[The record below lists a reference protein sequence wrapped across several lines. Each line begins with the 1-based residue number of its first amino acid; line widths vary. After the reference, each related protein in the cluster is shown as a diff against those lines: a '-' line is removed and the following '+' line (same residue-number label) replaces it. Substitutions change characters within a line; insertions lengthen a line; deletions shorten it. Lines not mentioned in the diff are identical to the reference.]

1 MKQEL
6 IIGRGAPADVIPP
19 SSTPQWDTVSVL
31 HARVGAAETEGQFKI
46 VDMGSTNGLFI
57 RKNGTWTRVDRAVVT
72 PETPLR
78 LGLYETSL
86 RALCP
91 PAFLESGR
99 LPSLHKSSRRHPYRD
114 PQTGEI
120 IE

>member
-6 IIGRGAPADVIPP
+6 IIGRGAPADVILP
-19 SSTPQWDTVSVL
+19 SHTPQWDTVSVL
-31 HARVGAAETEGQFKI
+31 HARVSATETEGQFKI
-46 VDMGSTNGLFI
+46 IDMGSTNGLFI
-57 RKNGTWTRVDRAVVT
+57 WKNGTWTPVDRAVVT

-86 RALCP
+86 KALCP
-91 PAFLESGR
+91 PAFLESGQAPLR
-99 LPSLHKSSRRHPYRD
+99 NGSSRRRPYRD
-114 PQTGEI
+114 PETGEI